1 MVEQCPDQVHD
12 KVEYPK
18 RYLKNL
24 ALFPWG
30 DILRSHSLGSSNA
43 SICELVVNSWNCLS
57 IDDWVVRFKFELGAV
72 DVVMNKNV
80 A

>member
-12 KVEYPK
+12 KVKYTK
-18 RYLKNL
+18 RYLKNS

-30 DILRSHSLGSSNA
+30 DILCAHSLGSSNA
-43 SICELVVNSWNCLS
+43 SICELVINSWNRLS
-57 IDDWVVRFKFELGAV
+57 IDDWVVHFNFELGMV
-72 DVVMNKNV
+72 DVVMNKNI